1 MKMDAIIFDLD
12 GTLWNSSDSIMK
24 AWNKVFAERHINY
37 VLTKDKLKNIFGKTN
52 DVIAN
57 ECFPNLSLK
66 ERTDVINACALEE
79 VKVLNLYGG
88 KLYDNISETLKDLHK
103 EYKLMIVSNCQEGYI
118 EAFLNY
124 HKLNDCFDDIEC
136 NGKTGLDKAGNIK
149 LIIERNQI
157 KRAIYVGDTIID
169 YESAKDNNIPFIRT
183 TYGFGKFYCKYKIDN
198 FKDIKK
204 IIKEIEK
211 DTND

>member
-1 MKMDAIIFDLD
+1 M
-12 GTLWNSSDSIMK
+12 
-24 AWNKVFAERHINY
+24 
-37 VLTKDKLKNIFGKTN
+37 
-52 DVIAN
+52 
-57 ECFPNLSLK
+57 FPNLSLK